1 MKAKK
6 FFKNEDVG
14 VKTKDKI
21 GIKSNNSDDCDE
33 KYMKIKFNLDDDLNL
48 NKTLELHN
56 MTIVVRAFLHITF
69 LK

>member
-48 NKTLELHN
+48 NKTL
-56 MTIVVRAFLHITF
+56 IVVRAFLHRTF